1 MYTPRALADQ
11 LPSMVRNTVDCILEE
26 TKPLS
31 AIDVSDHR
39 ALSEVLLPTPPL
51 AIPKKSVRTTLRAST
66 LDGVFATFF
75 GSVTTGVLLTNFLLE
90 LGATSVE
97 IGLLSSIPMFVNLL
111 QPLGAYLGDRTTSRH
126 WYSLFIFG
134 SSRLLWVILLVLMAG
149 VSNSPSE
156 HHQLLIW
163 TLGVVFVTH
172 ILGSL
177 GSASWFSWMAALVP
191 RRLRGRYFG
200 VRNSAANLMNLI
212 CVPLMGWGVS
222 TWKGGAIQ
230 GYGIVLALGI
240 VAGLLS
246 LAFQWF
252 MIDVNPQAP
261 TESSGVSRGDSNEPA
276 SRWFK
281 DTNFLM
287 FLLYFGTW
295 TFAVN
300 LSTPFYSLYM
310 LDNLHLDVSLVTL
323 YSSLT
328 AGANLL
334 MLMVWGKLADRIG
347 NRPILLSV
355 GILVAVTPIF
365 WLATGANPA
374 SVWIGLPLIHVLRGS
389 TWAAI
394 DLSIHNM
401 QMSVAPLRNQ
411 AGYFAIA
418 AAITGVSGALG
429 TTAGGFLA
437 QLPNIGGLAGL
448 FALSAVLRLFALLP
462 LVFVQEH
469 RSQPLIDAWREV
481 QLAFGLSFNRSRKND
496 LLLGF
501 RPQTVLMQ
509 AVGLANRLK

>member
-1 MYTPRALADQ
+1 
-11 LPSMVRNTVDCILEE
+11 MVRNTVDCTLEE
-26 TKPLS
+26 TKFLS
-31 AIDVSDHR
+31 AIDVSDNR

-149 VSNSPSE
+149 VGDSPTE
-156 HHQLLIW
+156 HRQLLIW

-261 TESSGVSRGDSNEPA
+261 TESSCVSRGDSNEPA

-281 DTNFLM
+281 DTNFLI

-300 LSTPFYSLYM
+300 LSTPFYSLYIRTYAKA
-310 LDNLHLDVSLVTL
+310 LD
-323 YSSLT
+323 
-328 AGANLL
+328 
-334 MLMVWGKLADRIG
+334 
-347 NRPILLSV
+347 
-355 GILVAVTPIF
+355 
-365 WLATGANPA
+365 
-374 SVWIGLPLIHVLRGS
+374 
-389 TWAAI
+389 
-394 DLSIHNM
+394 
-401 QMSVAPLRNQ
+401 
-411 AGYFAIA
+411 IA
-418 AAITGVSGALG
+418 
-429 TTAGGFLA
+429 
-437 QLPNIGGLAGL
+437 
-448 FALSAVLRLFALLP
+448 
-462 LVFVQEH
+462 
-469 RSQPLIDAWREV
+469 
-481 QLAFGLSFNRSRKND
+481 
-496 LLLGF
+496 
-501 RPQTVLMQ
+501 
-509 AVGLANRLK
+509 